1 MIPSPSLVVI
11 DFHPGRRLF
20 VSTSVFVLFAFGSP
34 VASDSLFFPTVAA
47 SGGLGSGR
55 QYLDP
60 DPHPYSRFSFFLRA
74 VLFLSS
80 QDWYLDFLSAGI
92 LLAPT
97 WLVAL
102 AQSGKQ

>member
-1 MIPSPSLVVI
+1 MISSPSLAVI

-20 VSTSVFVLFAFGSP
+20 VSTAIFGLSFGSP
-34 VASDSLFFPTVAA
+34 VASDSLFFPTFVV

-55 QYLDP
+55 QSLDP
-60 DPHPYSRFSFFLRA
+60 DPHPYSRCSFFLRA

-92 LLAPT
+92 LLALT
-97 WLVAL
+97 
-102 AQSGKQ
+102 